1 MVLDTTTYVVHLEV
15 PDGFGE
21 KARGDQVQE
30 ASGDD
35 QEGLNW
41 SKVSSSVSNQSFPIG
56 PTLCVDLPVDE
67 VSDQATTCDASD
79 HG

>member
-1 MVLDTTTYVVHLEV
+1 MILDTTTYMVHLEV

-21 KARGDQVQE
+21 KARGDQIQE

-41 SKVSSSVSNQSFPIG
+41 SKVSSSVSSQSFSNG
-56 PTLCVDLPVDE
+56 PTLCIDLPVDE

-79 HG
+79 HR